1 MLMLMTDGKYKY
13 LKMPALQEN
22 IVTTHGNSACRILCI
37 NCTRCMKLVYTKC
50 VQNVYKMY
58 PTFRQTFVERLW
70 QLNFV

>member
-1 MLMLMTDGKYKY
+1 MLMLMTDGKCKY